1 MIAVGGAAA
10 ILLLAGTGWS
20 LFALLPAGP
29 PQLGRVALIA
39 GSYIAGA
46 AALSF
51 LTTVVGVLGGPV
63 HVWPLIGPLML
74 TLFAAGV
81 VRAWRRRSGP
91 AGRIR
96 DLRGNPAGLIAAIA
110 SAPLLVVA
118 AAQHMTSNDEY
129 AIWAF
134 KGRILDAVGHLD
146 TYLLSGDPTYAFSHR
161 DYPLML
167 PSLLVWGDGWAGADS
182 ERLAHELGTLLTV
195 CALIVVV
202 SLLARLSGTPIAVLG
217 LLLLLAVTGF
227 MAQATGFVGDAPT
240 ATLALGLLLSVV
252 LLTQREPAWVRRD
265 AAVVA
270 SVCASAAAMTK
281 NEGTA
286 FVVAA
291 LVAALLFGRASRRAL
306 WVPAVT
312 AAAAVLPWMVWWHV
326 HGLQSDF
333 VNSDDLK
340 LSAVRA
346 HSHRFP
352 HILGR
357 VAHYWPG
364 LPWAFLALAAIAI
377 GVATVLTRDRSLLVV
392 PAGGLLALGV
402 VVVVEMLA
410 PEGNEGFYLATLP
423 RVLLFPAAALSV
435 SGPIALGRLLRRD
448 PPGLPDEVRQI
459 ETSAGCSPV
468 TR

>member
-10 ILLLAGTGWS
+10 ILLLVGAGWS
-20 LFALLPAGP
+20 LLNLLPAGP
-29 PQLGRVALIA
+29 PQLGRVGLVA
-39 GSYIAGA
+39 GSYVAGA

-51 LTTVVGVLGGPV
+51 LTTVVGVVGGPV
-63 HVWPLIGPLML
+63 RVWPLIGPLML
-74 TLFAAGV
+74 TLFAAGLG
-81 VRAWRRRSGP
+81 RAWRRRSGP
-91 AGRIR
+91 GGRSW
-96 DLRGNPAGLIAAIA
+96 DLRGDAAGLIAAVA

-134 KGRILDAVGHLD
+134 KGRVLYTVGHLD
-146 TYLLSGDPTYAFSHR
+146 AYLLSGDPAYAFSHR

-167 PSLLVWGDGWAGADS
+167 PSLLVWGNGWAGADS

-202 SLLARLSGTPIAVLG
+202 SLLTRLSGTPIALLG
-217 LLLLLAVTGF
+217 LVLLLAVTGF

-240 ATLALGLLLSVV
+240 AMLALALLLSVV
-252 LLTQREPAWVRRD
+252 LLTQENPAWARRD
-265 AAVVA
+265 AVAVA

-286 FVVAA
+286 FVVSA
-291 LVAALLFGRASRRAL
+291 LIAGLIFGRASRRAL

-333 VNSDDLK
+333 VNSDDLR
-340 LSAVRA
+340 LRAIRA
-346 HSHRFP
+346 HSRRFL

-364 LPWAFLALAAIAI
+364 LGWAFLALAAVAI
-377 GVATVLTRDRSLLVV
+377 GAATALTRDRSLLVV
-392 PAGGLLALGV
+392 PAGGLLALAV

-423 RVLLFPAAALSV
+423 RVLLFPAAALSL

-448 PPGLPDEVRQI
+448 SPRSPYQVRQS
-459 ETSAGCSPV
+459 EASAGCNPV